1 MKQARKTV
9 FIIKQYGRPKGME
22 FDINQIVTPVVLEYL
37 EPGWNKQTMQCLIA
51 SGFEQENI
59 LQVGREGVGRMSKA
73 FNSVFEGMYGFDV
86 ITTEY
91 VWFVSNITFD
101 KHVPAFM
108 AAALDEYNNV
118 AAIHPKFA
126 SDHPHIRNAKGRD
139 YVPFVEWTAPMIR
152 MDALREIG
160 LLDEK
165 LPYWGQ
171 DIDWSHRAKVKGFEL
186 MVDGHSTVQHT
197 YLRHTQ
203 NPAPIT
209 QIRGALRNM
218 YNQSTENRLI
228 EKYGADWRKLLC
240 PSNSCG

>member
-1 MKQARKTV
+1 
-9 FIIKQYGRPKGME
+9 ME
-22 FDINQIVTPVVLEYL
+22 FDINKQVTPVVLEYL
-37 EPGWNKQTMQCLIA
+37 EPGWHDQTMQCLIA
-51 SGFEQENI
+51 SGFDPENI
-59 LQVGREGVGRMSKA
+59 LQVGREGVGSMSKA

-209 QIRGALRNM
+209 QIRGALRNV

-228 EKYGADWRKLLC
+228 EKWGKEWRKLLC

>member
-1 MKQARKTV
+1 MSSANLKEK
-9 FIIKQYGRPKGME
+9 KSME
-22 FDINQIVTPVVLEYL
+22 FDINKQVTPVVLEYL
-37 EPGWNKQTMQCLIA
+37 EPGWHDQTMQCLIA
-51 SGFEQENI
+51 SGFGPENI
-59 LQVGREGVGRMSKA
+59 LQVGREGVGSISKA
-73 FNSVFEGMYGFDV
+73 FNSVFEGVYGFDV

-91 VWFVSNITFD
+91 VWFVTNVTFD
-101 KHVPAFM
+101 KHVPAFL
-108 AAALDEYNNV
+108 AAALDEYTDV
-118 AAIHPKFA
+118 AAIHPKFM
-126 SDHPHIRNAKGRD
+126 SDHPHIRLPKGRD

-152 MDALREIG
+152 MVALHDVG

-171 DIDWSHRAKVKGFEL
+171 DVDWSHRAKIKGWEL
-186 MVDGHSTVQHT
+186 MADGFSAVQHT

-209 QIRGALRNM
+209 QIRGALRNV

-228 EKYGADWRKLLC
+228 EKWGKEWRKLLC